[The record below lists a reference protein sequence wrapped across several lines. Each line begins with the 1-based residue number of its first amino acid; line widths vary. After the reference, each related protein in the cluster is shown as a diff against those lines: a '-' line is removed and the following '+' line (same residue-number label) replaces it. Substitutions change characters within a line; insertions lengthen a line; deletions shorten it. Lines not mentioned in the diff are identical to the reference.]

1 MYLRKNKWSMRRR
14 RKRINWFWVIVLI
27 MSIFAV
33 TYFNR
38 YVAPDI
44 QTPFVDTPTP
54 TRAPESF
61 ITEAENFFD
70 EGKLIKAIDAY
81 QEAIRSAPDD
91 ASAYVAMARAQ
102 VFVGEYEAAKT
113 SAENALLLNP
123 NNSMAHAVRAWTLD
137 FLGDYLA
144 AEAAIK
150 RALELDP
157 NNAFAH
163 AYYAEILADSFLAGT
178 GPIEAIELASEES
191 RVALSLAPNSMESH
205 RARAYVLEITGNY
218 EEAIREYEIAIGI
231 NENIPDLHL
240 SLGRNY
246 RALQVFDR
254 AVEEFTRANA
264 LNPADPL
271 PDLYISRTY
280 HSIREDAKAVQYA
293 EQALKDDVT
302 SAKLHGNLGVMLYY
316 NFQWPEA
323 VQELSLAIYGG
334 NLGEDMEIEAIPL
347 KNDLQIVEYYYV
359 YALALSRLNRCG
371 ESLQISQQIIGTIP
385 SNEVAVGN
393 ANEAILLCQ
402 ENLANPPTAT
412 EEILPTPTEEET
424 PTPEA

>member
-1 MYLRKNKWSMRRR
+1 MNRRR
-14 RKRINWFWVIVLI
+14 RRINWFWVTVLI
-27 MSIFAV
+27 MAIFAV

-38 YVAPDI
+38 YVAPEI

-61 ITEAENFFD
+61 VSEAEELF
-70 EGKLIKAIDAY
+70 EQGKLLKAIDAY
-81 QEAIRSAPDD
+81 QEAIRSRPDD
-91 ASAYVAMARAQ
+91 PSSYVAMARVQ
-102 VFVGEYEAAKT
+102 VFIGHYEEAQT

-123 NNSMAHAVRAWTLD
+123 NNSMAHAVRAWSLD

-157 NNAFAH
+157 NNAIAH
-163 AYYAEILADSFLAGT
+163 AYYSEILADSFLSGS
-178 GPIEAIELASEES
+178 GPFDSIELAAEES
-191 RVALSLAPNSMESH
+191 RVALSLAPNMMESH

-218 EEAIREYEIAIGI
+218 EDAIHEYQTAISI

-246 RALQVFDR
+246 RALQVYDK

-280 HSIREDAKAVQYA
+280 STIGEYAKATQYG
-293 EQALKDDVT
+293 EQAVKDNPT
-302 SAKLHGNLGVMLYY
+302 NASLHGNLGVMYY
-316 NFQWPEA
+316 HNYQWPEA
-323 VQELSLAIYGG
+323 VQELALAVYGG
-334 NLGEDMEIEAIPL
+334 SLGEDQTIEPL
-347 KNDLQIVEYYYV
+347 PLDTNTRTAEYYFT
-359 YALALSRLNRCG
+359 YALVLSRLNRCG

-385 SNEVAVGN
+385 SNELAVYN
-393 ANEAILLCQ
+393 ANEAIRLCQ
-402 ENLANPPTAT
+402 ENLEITPTAT
-412 EEILPTPTEEET
+412 EEIEPTPTEEET

>member
-1 MYLRKNKWSMRRR
+1 MYLKKNKWSMTRRR
-14 RKRINWFWVIVLI
+14 RRVNWFWVTVLVFA
-27 MSIFAV
+27 IFSV
-33 TYFNR
+33 SYFNR
-38 YVAPDI
+38 YVAPDVQRPWI
-44 QTPFVDTPTP
+44 DTPTP
-54 TRAPESF
+54 TRAPETF
-61 ITEAENFFD
+61 IADAEEFF
-70 EGKLIKAIDAY
+70 EQGKLIKAIDAY

-91 ASAYVAMARAQ
+91 ASAYIQMARAQ
-102 VFVGEYEAAKT
+102 VFVGQYEEAET

-123 NNSMAHAVRAWTLD
+123 NNSMAHAVRAWSLD

-178 GPIEAIELASEES
+178 GPLDAIELAAEES
-191 RVALSLAPNSMESH
+191 RVALSLAPNLMESH

-218 EEAIREYEIAIGI
+218 EEAIREYEIAITI

-240 SLGRNY
+240 SLGRTY
-246 RALQVFDR
+246 RALQVFDK

-264 LNPADPL
+264 LNPVDPL

-293 EQALKDDVT
+293 EQALKDDIT

-323 VQELSLAIYGG
+323 TQELSLAIYGG
-334 NLGEDMEIEAIPL
+334 NLGEEIDIEAIPI
-347 KNDLQIVEYYYV
+347 KNDIQVAEYSYV
-359 YALALSRLNRCG
+359 YALALARINRCG

-385 SNEVAVGN
+385 SNTIAVDN
-393 ANEAILLCQ
+393 ANEAILLCE
-402 ENLANPPTAT
+402 ENLNNPPT
-412 EEILPTPTEEET
+412 PTAEPVSEEET